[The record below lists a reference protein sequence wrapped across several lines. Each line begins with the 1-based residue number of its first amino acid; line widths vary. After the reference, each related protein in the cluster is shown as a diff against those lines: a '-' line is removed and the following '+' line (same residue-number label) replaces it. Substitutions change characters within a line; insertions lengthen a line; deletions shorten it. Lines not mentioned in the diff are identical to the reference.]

1 MRDDANAAARAK
13 ACDCPTYPENQGPCD
28 TSKPDMNGRYLYF
41 EAGANGL
48 CVFCDHTSACHDDG
62 VAL

>member
-1 MRDDANAAARAK
+1 
-13 ACDCPTYPENQGPCD
+13 
-28 TSKPDMNGRYLYF
+28 MNGRYLYF